1 MLGYNITWKLGS
13 TTMPENRYASAA
25 IYSNDANC
33 ILIFGGFLI
42 GTTDQKKNVWCYH
55 VENDTFTTYDTLSSG
70 YINQNGGGVFKIS
83 NKNNNN
89 EEIYLWNGLD
99 FELIKYNVLYKNSSI
114 VTSNDDYSDT
124 KYGCMVKHPTND
136 DILYYGAFMDS
147 STFYSYNLSNNS
159 WTQLASTN
167 ENHYRPGCTSI
178 TYNNKSQLYIIGG
191 KTTKIEKIDLNNVNL
206 GWTYTNSS
214 LEEINSDT
222 GIDYATARVMNTLT
236 FESCIY
242 IIGGYD
248 ATVVPE
254 DDIIVYDIEKDE
266 FDYLGT
272 SLYNE
277 WGATNVFIMIHFIYL
292 VV

>member
-1 MLGYNITWKLGS
+1 MCPPVTILSIFGLFAYYFQIQVMLGYNITWKLGS

-124 KYGCMVKHPTND
+124 KYGCMVKHPTKV
-136 DILYYGAFMDS
+136 IPR
-147 STFYSYNLSNNS
+147 
-159 WTQLASTN
+159 TN
-167 ENHYRPGCTSI
+167 IPI
-178 TYNNKSQLYIIGG
+178 TYILIK
-191 KTTKIEKIDLNNVNL
+191 
-206 GWTYTNSS
+206 
-214 LEEINSDT
+214 
-222 GIDYATARVMNTLT
+222 
-236 FESCIY
+236 
-242 IIGGYD
+242 
-248 ATVVPE
+248 
-254 DDIIVYDIEKDE
+254 
-266 FDYLGT
+266 
-272 SLYNE
+272 
-277 WGATNVFIMIHFIYL
+277 
-292 VV
+292 